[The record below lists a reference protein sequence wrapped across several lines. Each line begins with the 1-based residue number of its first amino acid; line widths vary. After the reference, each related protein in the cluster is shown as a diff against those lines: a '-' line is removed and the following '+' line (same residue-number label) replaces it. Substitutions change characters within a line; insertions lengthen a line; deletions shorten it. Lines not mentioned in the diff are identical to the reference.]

1 MRGTFISKSLANLSS
16 ERGLFL
22 VSSDLCLFI
31 PFKSSSV
38 NRKAYEDKDENE
50 DDDDEDGDKDE
61 YLESD
66 DEDEDGDKDEYED
79 DDDEDEDGGKDAY
92 AGIHDP
98 GTSEVYE
105 Y

>member
-31 PFKSSSV
+31 SFKSSSV
-38 NRKAYEDKDENE
+38 NRKAYEDDDE
-50 DDDDEDGDKDE
+50 DDDDDE
-61 YLESD
+61 
-66 DEDEDGDKDEYED
+66 GDKDEYED
-79 DDDEDEDGGKDAY
+79 DDDEDEDADA
-92 AGIHDP
+92 GSHDP